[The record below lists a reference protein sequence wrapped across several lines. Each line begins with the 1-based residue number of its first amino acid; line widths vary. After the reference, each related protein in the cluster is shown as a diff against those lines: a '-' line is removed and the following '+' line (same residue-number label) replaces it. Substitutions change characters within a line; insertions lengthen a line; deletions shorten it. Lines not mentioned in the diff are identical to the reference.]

1 MQTNQLDYYYLRL
14 SLEDGDTENGS
25 IKESCS
31 ISSQRMC
38 IRQFINKN
46 IGNADD
52 FVELVD
58 DGFTGTNMNRPSMQ
72 KRGP

>member
-1 MQTNQLDYYYLRL
+1 MQSNQLDYYYLRL

-72 KRGP
+72 